1 LRLIRGAP
9 GSGKTALVF
18 RDFKAALA
26 ERRRDIRI
34 VVPTATLV
42 RHFQH
47 ELARDGVVVS
57 PRTVVSM
64 NRFVRE
70 CAAGPVSAPDAV
82 LRLVVRDALRRLNP
96 PEFSGIATT
105 GGMTDVVVE
114 SIRLLENAGG
124 AAAKLAIVRGLGPHA
139 KALGRIWLDVD
150 ARLRERGFVGRPEL
164 FEAAANGAPPLTL
177 WLDGFVTLSRAER
190 SFLERIASR
199 CEIAI
204 TAPDDPRDEI
214 RRWAL
219 QRGARDQLLSGSAR
233 HPSTV
238 AVAAATPEREADE
251 IARRIAGLRRNGTAY
266 RDVGIAVRDPETYR
280 PLLESAFER
289 FGIPARFYFSRPL
302 GPHPA
307 ARFLSGAIR
316 SALDGWNFEDTLAA
330 LRAHPGWSATAAFD
344 RFDFAVRE
352 AMPGRGWRALADLA
366 EDDRLRERLETCFGI
381 DAWISQERTP
391 REWSSQMESWARAIY
406 RPGHVEE
413 PGELRD
419 LVRLRAEAQG
429 LRAWIDAIGS
439 ALAFWTADAGR
450 ISLADFW
457 NVASAAIED
466 ASVTTPDDRADAI
479 HVMNV
484 LEARQWNLASLF
496 VCGFTDLDYPRKHAR
511 HLLFSASDTDKL
523 AREGIRIRTA
533 DDQDADER
541 RLIQSLATRAT
552 GTLVF
557 TFPEHDSAGRGIIP
571 SRFLPSQ
578 RVSARLCAPAAAG
591 SARRVSNAGRIVSP
605 ALLSQMAA
613 RHQTV
618 STTHIE
624 SLAQCRFQFFS
635 KKTLQLEPRPER
647 PYERIGPRE
656 AGLILHETLELWL
669 KDRTRDFAAL
679 FEDTFENACAERHL
693 PRGYRLEV
701 ERFTLRNVARA
712 VSASDSWP
720 VEFSEAEID
729 VMLPL
734 IDGVTMTGRVDRIDH
749 VGGSD
754 CVVIDYK
761 AKGKA
766 GMKRLVESETTLQGP
781 LYARALRRQFGLN
794 TVAMVY
800 WAVRENELHGWGN
813 IPSDTGDHELLPL
826 PPDWE
831 EAAWSRIADRLTGFF
846 GGDVSPAPTHDDAC
860 RFCDARDC
868 CRVEETRGLVM
879 IEAARG

>member
-1 LRLIRGAP
+1 
-9 GSGKTALVF
+9 
-18 RDFKAALA
+18 
-26 ERRRDIRI
+26 
-34 VVPTATLV
+34 
-42 RHFQH
+42 
-47 ELARDGVVVS
+47 
-57 PRTVVSM
+57 
-64 NRFVRE
+64 
-70 CAAGPVSAPDAV
+70 VSASDVV
-82 LRLVVRDALRRLNP
+82 LRLLVRDALRRLNP
-96 PEFSGIATT
+96 PEFSGIATS

-114 SIRLLENAGG
+114 SIRLLENAGAG
-124 AAAKLAIVRGLGPHA
+124 AAKVAAVRGLGPHA
-139 KALGRIWLDVD
+139 KALARIWLEVD
-150 ARLRERGFVGRPEL
+150 TRLRERKFASRQEL
-164 FEAAANGAPPLTL
+164 FDVAAQGAPQLTL
-177 WLDGFVTLSRAER
+177 WLDGFVTLSPAER
-190 SFLERIASR
+190 HFLQKIASR

-219 QRGARDQLLSGSAR
+219 ERGARDQLLSGAVRRPATLAVSA
-233 HPSTV
+233 
-238 AVAAATPEREADE
+238 ANPEREADE
-251 IARRIAGLRRNGTAY
+251 IARRVAGQRRSGTAW
-266 RDVGIAVRDPETYR
+266 RDIGIAVRDAETYR

-302 GPHPA
+302 STHPA
-307 ARFLSGAIR
+307 ARFLSGVVRA
-316 SALDGWNFEDTLAA
+316 ALDGWDFEDTLAA
-330 LRAHPGWSATAAFD
+330 LAAHPAWSATAAFD

-352 AMPGRGWRALADLA
+352 AMPGHGWRALADRA
-366 EDDRLRERLETCFGI
+366 DPEWLRERLESCFGM
-381 DAWISQERTP
+381 DAWLSQERTP
-391 REWSSQMESWARAIY
+391 EDWSSQLASWASAMY
-406 RPGHVEE
+406 RPGRIEE

-419 LVRLRAEAQG
+419 LVRLRAQAQG
-429 LRAWIDAIGS
+429 LRAWLDAIVS
-439 ALAFWTADAGR
+439 ALAFWSADSDR
-450 ISLADFW
+450 ISLEDFW
-457 NVASAAIED
+457 SVAGAAVED
-466 ASVTTPDDRADAI
+466 ASVTTPDDRADI
-479 HVMNV
+479 VHVMNV

-533 DDQDADER
+533 DDQDADEQ
-541 RLIQSLATRAT
+541 RLIESLATRAT

-571 SRFLPSQ
+571 SRFAPGQ
-578 RVSARLCAPAAAG
+578 FVAARICAPAAPQFARPAG
-591 SARRVSNAGRIVSP
+591 SSGRIVSP
-605 ALLSQMAA
+605 ALLSEMAA
-613 RHQTV
+613 RHHTV

-624 SLAQCRFQFFS
+624 SLAQCRFQFFA

-647 PYERIGPRE
+647 PHERIGPRE

-679 FEDTFENACAERHL
+679 FEQVFENACAERHL

-701 ERFTLRNVARA
+701 ERFTLRGVARA

-720 VEFSEAEID
+720 VEFSEAE
-729 VMLPL
+729 VEVTLPL
-734 IDGVTMTGRVDRIDH
+734 IEGVTMTGRVDRIDH

-766 GMKRLVESETTLQGP
+766 GMKRLVESETALQGP
-781 LYARALRRQFGLN
+781 LYALALRRKFGLN

-813 IPSDTGDHELLPL
+813 IPSDTGGHELLPM
-826 PPDWE
+826 PADWE
-831 EAAWSRIADRLTGFF
+831 DAASSRIADRLAGFF
-846 GGDVSPAPTHDDAC
+846 SGDVSPAPTHDDAC